1 MYDTCPKTA
10 FYFKNIAGDQIEEDD
25 MGLSL
30 RPVLANITVTK
41 LVVVS

>member
-1 MYDTCPKTA
+1 MTRALKQH
-10 FYFKNIAGDQIEEDD
+10 FILFAGDQIEEDD

-41 LVVVS
+41 LIVVS